1 MTIVGTYGKEVAS
14 LGLGASLT
22 AACFTAGEA
31 AFSTSLKVG
40 ASAAACLYGCLKVR
54 SYITQ
59 PQSGTEASPKKSH
72 ATSGALLGVGA
83 GVSLL
88 ALASILEKNALKYGG
103 IFCLIPSV
111 SYLSI
116 SSLKTG
122 LKAKRNTQTSTRLD
136 PLGKHAVLTTPLSKN
151 SVRIPNA
158 QLNSNQKWVIPK
170 AEVDRYNYEMGY
182 VINVCSKEELERF
195 KSDYAPFPAAQ
206 TPHQAGGKAGGGFSQ
221 ISRAS
226 SMVEHNSPPA
236 DNQLVRASSS
246 GEILSSSSADFIEEA
261 THKLKLL
268 KFARDSYPLV
278 LDFEEE
284 FETQQEA
291 IEHITANLRNRPQ
304 AIQNMIEGFRRWAGA
319 KK

>member
-31 AFSTSLKVG
+31 PFSTSLKVG

-59 PQSGTEASPKKSH
+59 PKSGTEASPKKSH

-88 ALASILEKNALKYGG
+88 ALASILEKNALKYSGL
-103 IFCLIPSV
+103 FCLIPSV

-122 LKAKRNTQTSTRLD
+122 LKAKRNTQTSTCLD
-136 PLGKHAVLTTPLSKN
+136 PLDKHAVSTTPLSKN

-158 QLNSNQKWVIPK
+158 ELNSNQKWVIPK
-170 AEVDRYNYEMGY
+170 AEVERYNCEMGY
-182 VINVCSKEELERF
+182 VTDVHSRDELERF
-195 KSDYAPFPAAQ
+195 THEYAPFPAAQ
-206 TPHQAGGKAGGGFSQ
+206 TPPPTANKAAGGFGQ
-221 ISRAS
+221 IGKAS
-226 SMVEHNSPPA
+226 SIVEHSSQTA
-236 DNQLVRASSS
+236 DQLVRST
-246 GEILSSSSADFIEEA
+246 SSAETLNPNSAVFIVEA
-261 THKLKLL
+261 THHLKLL
-268 KFARDSYPLV
+268 KFAHDSYPLV
-278 LDFEEE
+278 LECEAE
-284 FETQQEA
+284 FDTQQEA
-291 IEHITANLRNRPQ
+291 IEHITERLRNRNQ
-304 AIQNMIEGFRRWAGA
+304 AIQNMIEGFRRWAAA

>member
-31 AFSTSLKVG
+31 PFSTSLKVG

-59 PQSGTEASPKKSH
+59 PQSVTEVSPKKTH

-88 ALASILEKNALKYGG
+88 ALASILEKNALKYSGL
-103 IFCLIPSV
+103 FCLIPSV

-122 LKAKRNTQTSTRLD
+122 LKAKRNTQTSTSLD

-151 SVRIPNA
+151 SVRMPNA
-158 QLNSNQKWVIPK
+158 ERNSNEKWVIPQS
-170 AEVDRYNYEMGY
+170 EVDRYNYEMGY
-182 VINVCSKEELERF
+182 VTDVHSREELERF
-195 KSDYAPFPAAQ
+195 TRDYAPFPAAQ
-206 TPHQAGGKAGGGFSQ
+206 TPPPANKSGGAFAQ
-221 ISRAS
+221 PTRAS
-226 SMVEHNSPPA
+226 AMGEHNSPPA
-236 DNQLVRASSS
+236 DTQLVRASSS
-246 GEILSSSSADFIEEA
+246 AEILSSNSAVFIVEA
-261 THKLKLL
+261 THHLKLL
-268 KFARDSYPLV
+268 KFAHDSYPLV
-278 LDFEEE
+278 QDCELE

-304 AIQNMIEGFRRWAGA
+304 AIQNMIEGFRRWAAA

>member
-31 AFSTSLKVG
+31 PFSTSLKVG

-88 ALASILEKNALKYGG
+88 ALASILEKNALKYSGL
-103 IFCLIPSV
+103 FCLIPSV

-122 LKAKRNTQTSTRLD
+122 LKAKRNTQTSTSLD
-136 PLGKHAVLTTPLSKN
+136 PLDKHAVSTTPLSKN
-151 SVRIPNA
+151 SVRMPNA
-158 QLNSNQKWVIPK
+158 ERNSNEKWVIPQS
-170 AEVDRYNYEMGY
+170 EVDRYNYEMGY
-182 VINVCSKEELERF
+182 VTDVFSKDELERF

-206 TPHQAGGKAGGGFSQ
+206 TPQQAGGKAGSGFSQ
-221 ISRAS
+221 TSRAS
-226 SMVEHNSPPA
+226 SILEHTSQA
-236 DNQLVRASSS
+236 EQLVRSTSSA
-246 GEILSSSSADFIEEA
+246 EILCSNSPDFIEEA

-291 IEHITANLRNRPQ
+291 IEHITANLRSRPQ
-304 AIQNMIEGFRRWAGA
+304 AIQNMIEGFRRWAAA